1 MLRTI
6 GVCLALASM
15 ATACAARGTLRYAEP
30 GAQRADAPAVETYSL
45 EAFMGKVRAASQ
57 NARPRLDQTMR
68 IEASAPTLAAALLV
82 LEARPSAARHRTV
95 AREYLRHGI
104 LDVAH
109 EHFSEAV
116 ALDRRDAAAWDGL
129 ARIWRDWGFA
139 HLALPDAYRAVYFAP
154 DSAVAHNTLG
164 TVLQALG
171 RRIEAR
177 RQYEQAL
184 ALDVTAAYALT
195 NVCYGWVLDG
205 ETAKA
210 AAACGKALRLQ
221 PDLEAAR
228 NNLALAYGA
237 GGNLPAALDTFDEAI
252 EEGRA
257 EFNAGILYL
266 ARRQFPEA
274 LEAFEAAQRL
284 RPRFRAA
291 EALARQA
298 RQQVE
303 EENRP

>member
-1 MLRTI
+1 
-6 GVCLALASM
+6 
-15 ATACAARGTLRYAEP
+15 
-30 GAQRADAPAVETYSL
+30 
-45 EAFMGKVRAASQ
+45 
-57 NARPRLDQTMR
+57 
-68 IEASAPTLAAALLV
+68 
-82 LEARPSAARHRTV
+82 
-95 AREYLRHGI
+95 
-104 LDVAH
+104 
-109 EHFSEAV
+109 
-116 ALDRRDAAAWDGL
+116 
-129 ARIWRDWGFA
+129 
-139 HLALPDAYRAVYFAP
+139 
-154 DSAVAHNTLG
+154 
-164 TVLQALG
+164 
-171 RRIEAR
+171 
-177 RQYEQAL
+177 
-184 ALDVTAAYALT
+184 
-195 NVCYGWVLDG
+195 
-205 ETAKA
+205 
-210 AAACGKALRLQ
+210 LQ

-274 LEAFEAAQRL
+274 LEAFEAAQTL

>member
-6 GVCLALASM
+6 SVCLALASM

-30 GAQRADAPAVETYSL
+30 GAQRADAPAVDTYSL

-68 IEASAPTLAAALLV
+68 IEASDPTLAAALLV

-177 RQYEQAL
+177 KQYEQAL
-184 ALDVTAAYALT
+184 ALDVTATYALT

-228 NNLALAYGA
+228 NNLALAHGA
-237 GGNLPAALDTFDEAI
+237 GGNMPAALDTFDEAT

-274 LEAFEAAQRL
+274 LEAFEAAQTL

-298 RQQVE
+298 RQQVA